1 LKNRYHPIRI
11 KKKINGKLPLKLN
24 IICINSLLC
33 FLNILILTVG
43 KFIVVYFDDIIIYSK
58 NLKEHV
64 KHLQINWLFC
74 KNNVYLL
81 IWKNKTFTWKKLYL
95 LDILLV

>member
-1 LKNRYHPIRI
+1 MPFKHTNTSNTLM
-11 KKKINGKLPLKLN
+11 G
-24 IICINSLLC
+24 
-33 FLNILILTVG
+33 LTVG

-64 KHLQINWLFC
+64 KHLRINWLFC

-81 IWKNKTFTWKKLYL
+81 I
-95 LDILLV
+95 